1 MKKYPVLGIFQF
13 VEKKMAEI
21 LKLILNQLNLFFG
34 KK

>member
-13 VEKKMAEI
+13 DEKNLAEI
-21 LKLILNQLNLFFG
+21 LKLIFNQLNPFFG